1 MKKPLPS
8 LPLALLGALG
18 LCLMSAHAAGIDVKA
33 KAAEVD
39 KLIAAKLA
47 KEKLTPNAPVTDEV
61 FVRRVYLDI
70 AGRIPSLKET
80 TDFLAD
86 RSPDKRGRLIDEL
99 LEGDGYTQ
107 NFFNYWADILRL
119 KSQMVGGGQSQPAGH
134 AYARWLKQALDN
146 NKPYDQMVR
155 EVLTADGKT
164 YENGAVGFYIRDY
177 GMPLDNMAVT
187 TQIFLGTSMV
197 CAQCHNHPFD
207 KWTQMDYYQMAA
219 HSFGMAGTNGLTNP
233 LLSQAIYGGGYGSKT
248 AGKAGKKGGQGAIT
262 MKLPEGIERRDMGRA
277 MSEILRPLRYNTVVD
292 ESHRRAL
299 KLPHDYSYDD
309 AKPGDTIEPTIP
321 AAFSKDGKITREGQH
336 PINAYAGW
344 VTSKDN
350 PRFTT
355 VIANR
360 LWKKAMGQGLIEP
373 VDEITDSTVA
383 SNPQLMTFLED
394 LMKQVNY
401 DMKAYLRVIYNTQTY
416 QRAAYTKDVELG
428 EQFHFPG
435 PLVRRMS
442 AEQIWDSMVTLYKPN
457 PDQPSLSAKID
468 AENAIRRIEW
478 LDRALN
484 SLTPE
489 ELKAG
494 AVKVAQTQKK
504 LAGDVRKAQE
514 QLTTA
519 SKNKDED
526 AIREAR
532 KVVSNQ
538 RRRIDDAVQEIV
550 FDLGFRKF
558 AQLAREGKL
567 KEQVNDPEF
576 AREIAAVIKG
586 KNGADLQIDEALA
599 VMARQQRARLE
610 EIQKQRQKKDAELL
624 KVDEPKEKELLK
636 AWENYRDTFM
646 ARAADLRSPA
656 PNGHFLREFG
666 QSDRELV
673 QNANSEATVGQAL
686 MLLNGR
692 VFSQLMNP
700 YTMISRALRR
710 TEGTDATIDTIY
722 LALMSRKAGEE
733 EKKLLRPV
741 VADKGLTGKGDAL
754 WAVLN
759 TRQFYFIE

>member
-1 MKKPLPS
+1 MKKTLPF
-8 LPLALLGALG
+8 LTAALG
-18 LCLMSAHAAGIDVKA
+18 VCLSSSQAASIDVKA
-33 KAAEVD
+33 KAAEID
-39 KLIAAKLA
+39 KLVEARLA
-47 KEKLTPNAPVTDEV
+47 RENLKPNAPISDGV
-61 FVRRVYLDI
+61 FVRRVYLEI
-70 AGRIPSLKET
+70 AGRIPTLKET

-86 RSPDKRGRLIDEL
+86 SGADKRARLIDEL
-99 LEGDGYTQ
+99 LDSDGYTQ

-119 KSQMVGGGQSQPAGH
+119 KSQMVGGGQSQPAGY
-134 AYARWLKQALDN
+134 AYARWLKQSLDS

-207 KWTQMDYYQMAA
+207 KWTQMDYFQMAA
-219 HSFGMAGTNGLTNP
+219 HSYGMTGTNGLTNP
-233 LLSQAIYGGGYGSKT
+233 LLSQAIYGSGYG
-248 AGKAGKKGGQGAIT
+248 GKSAKSGKKGGQGSIV
-262 MKLPEGIERRDMGRA
+262 MKLPQGIERRDIGRA
-277 MSEILRPLRYNTVVD
+277 MTEILRPLRYNTVLD

-299 KLPHDYSYDD
+299 RLPHDYQYKD
-309 AKPGDTIEPTIP
+309 AKPGTAIEPAIP
-321 AAFSKDGKITREGQH
+321 ASFSKDGDITKEGQH
-336 PINAYAGW
+336 PISAYATW
-344 VTSKDN
+344 MTAKDN

-373 VDEITDSTVA
+373 VDEITDSTVP
-383 SNPQLMTFLED
+383 SNPQLMSFLED

-401 DMKAYLRVIYNTQTY
+401 DMKAYLRVIYNSQTY

-435 PLVRRMS
+435 PLLRRMS

-457 PDQPSLSAKID
+457 PDQPSLAAKID
-468 AENAIRRIEW
+468 AEIAIRRIEW

-484 SLTPE
+484 SLTPG

-494 AVKVAQTQKK
+494 AIKVAQTQKQ
-504 LAGDVRKAQE
+504 LASDVRKAQE
-514 QLTTA
+514 QLNEA
-519 SKNKDED
+519 NKNKDED
-526 AIREAR
+526 AIREAK
-532 KVVSNQ
+532 KVVGNQ
-538 RRRIDDAVQEIV
+538 RRRIDEAVEEIV
-550 FDLGFRKF
+550 FNLGFKKF

-567 KEQVNDPEF
+567 KEQVDDPDF
-576 AREIAAVIKG
+576 AREIATVIKS
-586 KNGADLQIDEALA
+586 KNGADLGIDEALA
-599 VMARQQRARLE
+599 ILARQQRARLE
-610 EIQKQRQKKDAELL
+610 EMQRQRQKKDAELL
-624 KVDEPKEKELLK
+624 KVDEKQEKESLR
-636 AWENYRDTFM
+636 AWENFRDTYM
-646 ARAADLRSPA
+646 LRAADLRSPA

-686 MLLNGR
+686 MLLNGK
-692 VFSQLMNP
+692 VFGQLMNP
-700 YTMISRALRR
+700 YALISRALRR
-710 TEGTDATIDTIY
+710 TEGADAAIDAIY
-722 LALMSRKAGEE
+722 LALMSRKASED

-741 VADKGLTGKGDAL
+741 IEGNGITGKGDAL

-759 TRQFYFIE
+759 TRQFYFVE